1 MKKASTEYFFN
12 AAMEFITV
20 TVTED
25 YIPKEGK
32 SMKLA
37 FNQDC
42 WRTKKE
48 TINLLKSI
56 IEQLNNSEL

>member
-12 AAMEFITV
+12 VAMEFITV
-20 TVTED
+20 TVQED
-25 YIPKEGK
+25 YIPKEGN
-32 SMKLA
+32 SMQLR
-37 FNQDC
+37 FNQDY
-42 WRTKKE
+42 WRNKKE

>member
-1 MKKASTEYFFN
+1 MKKASTEYFINFP
-12 AAMEFITV
+12 MELITV
-20 TVTED
+20 TVQED

-48 TINLLKSI
+48 TIKLLKSI
-56 IEQLNNSEL
+56 IEQLNNIEL